1 MQKEENGRRRRRAI
15 YLWILLMLSILLV
28 AASYTWFSISR
39 RPRVSDMKLYV
50 NAPVGLE
57 LAPAYNSE
65 EWVQQL
71 NFNELVEETS
81 ILKPVTWSQEKNK
94 LMAISYGL
102 DGRMTDQWQEL
113 SDEQNANKKSSDGY
127 YTMCTVYA
135 RSDEPMNVSLSPAVQ
150 LSDGSAGAGTYVVG
164 TPEWDGNTVR
174 HEDGGSGAQYAI
186 RVGLRITPVD
196 PATGQATGQPEFFI
210 YEPNCDQHVVQAGQ
224 SSAETGYV
232 ATQSIDGTDSLI
244 DDAHLIRQT
253 TSTWTEADPVQ
264 RTVVMYQLG
273 EFLTDTRLFSLQQ
286 NGMVRMDVY
295 LWLEG
300 QDVDCTNVI
309 GDAAKIFAS
318 IQLQGDA
325 GHGGLVE
332 IP

>member
-1 MQKEENGRRRRRAI
+1 MQTSGNGRRRRRVI

-39 RPRVSDMKLYV
+39 RPRVSDMELYV

-57 LAPAYNSE
+57 LAPTYNSE
-65 EWVQQL
+65 EWVQRL
-71 NFNELVEETS
+71 DFNDLVEETS
-81 ILKPVTWSQEKNK
+81 FLKPVTWSQEKSK

-150 LSDGSAGAGTYVVG
+150 LSDGASGAGTYVVG
-164 TPEWDGNTVR
+164 TPEWDGNSVR
-174 HEDGGSGAQYAI
+174 HEDGGSGAQYAL

-224 SSAETGYV
+224 SAAETGYIP
-232 ATQSIDGTDSLI
+232 TKSIDGTDGLI
-244 DDAHLIRQT
+244 DEAHLIRQT
-253 TSTWTEADPVQ
+253 TSQWRDADPVQ
-264 RTVVMYQLG
+264 RTVVVYQMG
-273 EFLTDTRLFSLQQ
+273 EFLTGTRLFSLQQ
-286 NGMVRMDVY
+286 NGMVRMDIY

-309 GDAAKIFAS
+309 GSAAKVFAS
-318 IQLQGDA
+318 IQLKGDA

>member
-1 MQKEENGRRRRRAI
+1 MQTTVNGQRKRRVVYI
-15 YLWILLMLSILLV
+15 WILLMLSVLLV

-57 LAPAYNSE
+57 LASAYNSE

-71 NFNELVEETS
+71 DFNDLVKETS
-81 ILKPVTWSQEKNK
+81 ILKPATWSQEKNR
-94 LMAISYGL
+94 LMTIAYGL
-102 DGRMTDQWQEL
+102 DGRMTSQWEEL
-113 SDEQNANKKSSDGY
+113 NDEDNANKQSSDGY

-150 LSDGSAGAGTYVVG
+150 LSDGSSGAGTYVVG
-164 TPEWDGNTVR
+164 TPEWDGSTVR

-196 PATGQATGQPEFFI
+196 PGTGQATGQAEFFI

-224 SSAETGYV
+224 SSAETGYA
-232 ATQSIDGTDSLI
+232 ATPSIDGTDSLI

-286 NGMVRMDVY
+286 NGMVRMDIY
-295 LWLEG
+295 IWLEG
-300 QDVDCTNVI
+300 QDIDCTNVI
-309 GDAAKIFAS
+309 GNAAKIFAS

-325 GHGGLVE
+325 GHGGLVD